1 MRFARVLGLLMLL
14 LTLHAAEAGAPVPR
28 EPAVAG
34 QFYPADPARLE
45 AAVRGLLADALPPRG
60 EPPIAL
66 VLPHAGYIYSGQIA
80 ADGYRHAMTGS
91 YDLVVVLGTNHT
103 DPAFRGVSIY
113 AGTGFRT
120 PLGVAEVDTRLANDL
135 LGVDPEFVFEAG
147 VHRLEHSIEVQ
158 VPFVQVAFPGVKIL
172 PVIVARPDPDLCERF
187 GRALARAVGRRKVLV
202 IASSDLAHYPAYDD
216 ARASD
221 AAVLSAIA
229 ALDGSKLVG
238 TVTKEMR
245 TGRPNLETCACG
257 EGPILAAIAAA
268 KALGATRGVVL
279 SYANS
284 GDTAVGNLDRVV
296 GYGAVALSRG
306 TPGADVSALKH
317 PESAPSDVALGSG
330 DKNALLL
337 FARRSIERLLATD
350 TAPLARGFP
359 PAVSRKAG
367 VFVTLYKHGGLRGC
381 IGRMEPDLPLGQVT
395 GMMALN
401 AAFADPR
408 FPPLEASEL
417 AEIEIEVSVLT
428 PLVRVSGSEAIK
440 IGEDGVVMRKGGRA
454 AVFLPQVPVEE
465 GWDRTAL
472 LEHLC
477 SKAGLP
483 AGAWTSGAEF
493 YTFHS
498 THFRESDRH

>member
-1 MRFARVLGLLMLL
+1 MRLAQVLGLLMLL
-14 LTLHAAEAGAPVPR
+14 VTPFAPETGTLAPR

-45 AAVRGLLADALPPRG
+45 AAVRGYLTDALPPRG

-80 ADGYRHAMTGS
+80 ADGYRQAMAGS

-103 DPAFRGVSIY
+103 TPAFRGVSIY
-113 AGTGFRT
+113 SGTGFRT
-120 PLGVAEVDTRLANDL
+120 PLGVAEVDARLASDL
-135 LGVDPEFVFEAG
+135 IGADPEFVFEPG

-187 GRALARAVGRRKVLV
+187 GRALARAVGQRRVLV
-202 IASSDLAHYPAYDD
+202 VASSDLAHYPAYDD
-216 ARASD
+216 ACASD
-221 AAVLSAIA
+221 AAVLGAIA
-229 ALDGSKLVG
+229 ALDGSNLLR
-238 TVTKEMR
+238 TITKEMR

-257 EGPILAAIAAA
+257 EAPILAAIATA

-284 GDTAVGNLDRVV
+284 GDTAVGSHDRVV
-296 GYGAVALSRG
+296 GYGAVALGRG
-306 TPGADVSALKH
+306 TPGADISALTRR
-317 PESAPSDVALGSG
+317 EIAPSDVALGSSE
-330 DKNALLL
+330 KNTLLF
-337 FARRSIERLLATD
+337 FARRSIERLLASD

-359 PAVSRKAG
+359 PAVSRKSG
-367 VFVTLYKHGGLRGC
+367 VFVTLYKHGALRGC
-381 IGRMEPDLPLGQVT
+381 MGHMDPDLPLGQAT
-395 GMMALN
+395 GMVALH

-408 FPPLEASEL
+408 FPPLELSEL

-428 PLVRVSGSEAIK
+428 PLVRVPSSKAIK
-440 IGEDGVVMRKGGRA
+440 IGEDGVVLRKEGRS

-477 SKAGLP
+477 TKAGLP

-498 THFRESDRH
+498 IHFRESDRH